1 MIEVKTFSLEFSVSS
16 PSRRSLLPA
25 LIIAALLVSAP
36 AFAQDAP
43 ASDAASV
50 EVDAPTEDATTED
63 APTEDAP
70 QDDAAPDETSVTD
83 EVTAEEEN
91 VEDATAEEERPEP
104 DEDAEA
110 TGDDAPSLAAQAPAE
125 ELAADTPDARA
136 ETIPEPATLPPDGI
150 DAPGVI
156 DAEEDLKKSR
166 VSYQANSEYRVRSL
180 QITPIELNGTAVRDI
195 GWTEQRF
202 RLDASTGLDGV
213 GSITVQLDA
222 LDGVL
227 FGDNG
232 RFLGNP
238 SSNSGV
244 SLATKRPN
252 LTRWQIGLL
261 PGGDPFDRESYG
273 PVLTSAP
280 LLEVNYLYADAMLP
294 IGLLRVGRQPLNYG
308 ATINAHDGGRHN
320 RWGVSQYSDGVDR
333 ILFGTKLNEIVNTLR
348 YGADHTP
355 DTSLD
360 RGVILGM
367 FYDFMKHDNI
377 ARTDDDLRQMG
388 LNLQWLVDEADW
400 FGLDWQGFQAS
411 ATFVHLRNDRFNSRI
426 YGFPLAFQ
434 TGVNN
439 VDLRLQFSHL
449 RGETTE
455 ISEGFAALT
464 NARVQTQQMR
474 GYGAQ
479 GVVDVH
485 LGPVTL
491 SLEGNYASG
500 DANPRAGDPITSF
513 SFARDMNVGLL
524 LFEHVLAF
532 ESARSVGVGLENLA
546 DADVDSFPLTEIQS
560 DGRFSNAIAIF
571 PQIYVDMLKTAEH
584 NLFARAGVLA
594 AWSATP
600 DGVVDAVQTALND
613 VGGPIENSALNF
625 HGGTPGRFYGTEVDL
640 QLGYR
645 LRDNF
650 FWTVEGAVL
659 FPGEALHDEN
669 GDAVRSFLVE
679 NRFELLF

>member
-1 MIEVKTFSLEFSVSS
+1 MFSSS
-16 PSRRSLLPA
+16 RPCLLPA
-25 LIIAALLVSAP
+25 LIIAALLASAP

-43 ASDAASV
+43 APDPT
-50 EVDAPTEDATTED
+50 DAPAPEASASDDAETEDDDQPED
-63 APTEDAP
+63 ADSDEPGADENT
-70 QDDAAPDETSVTD
+70 PDED
-83 EVTAEEEN
+83 ERAEP
-91 VEDATAEEERPEP
+91 APEADP
-104 DEDAEA
+104 DEDAEN
-110 TGDDAPSLAAQAPAE
+110 TGDDTGASPTEAPA
-125 ELAADTPDARA
+125 DDAPRVYDF
-136 ETIPEPATLPPDGI
+136 ESRDEPGQLTTTVPEPATLPPDGI

-156 DAEEDLKKSR
+156 DAEEDLEKSR
-166 VSYQANSEYRVRSL
+166 VTYQAKSEYRVRSL
-180 QITPIELNGTAVRDI
+180 QITPIELNGTTVRDI

-202 RLDASTGLDGV
+202 RLDASTGLEGV
-213 GSITVQLDA
+213 GSVTVQLDA

-308 ATINAHDGGRHN
+308 ATVNAHDGGRHN

-360 RGVILGM
+360 RGVIMGM

-464 NARVQTQQMR
+464 NAEVQTQQMR

-491 SLEGNYASG
+491 TLEGNYASG

-584 NLFARAGVLA
+584 NLYARAGVLA

>member
-1 MIEVKTFSLEFSVSS
+1 MSVSS
-16 PSRRSLLPA
+16 RSRPRCLLISLIA
-25 LIIAALLVSAP
+25 AALLVSAP
-36 AFAQDAP
+36 ATAQDSPESPPDTADTRELPPGPGEPEAP
-43 ASDAASV
+43 A
-50 EVDAPTEDATTED
+50 APAVP
-63 APTEDAP
+63 AK
-70 QDDAAPDETSVTD
+70 DETPEAPETPAKPEAPEAPEKPAADQAPGEVAAD
-83 EVTAEEEN
+83 QAPGEVTP
-91 VEDATAEEERPEP
+91 VQRDVP
-104 DEDAEA
+104 D
-110 TGDDAPSLAAQAPAE
+110 PP
-125 ELAADTPDARA
+125 
-136 ETIPEPATLPPDGI
+136 TLPPDGF
-150 DAPGVI
+150 DAPGVV
-156 DAEEDLKKSR
+156 DTRAQEPDEDR
-166 VSYQANSEYRVRSL
+166 VTHEVTSEYRVRSL
-180 QITPIELNGTAVRDI
+180 QVTPVELNGTAVRDI

-202 RLDASTGLDGV
+202 RLNATTGLKGV

-252 LTRWQIGLL
+252 LTRWEIGLL
-261 PGGDPFDRESYG
+261 PGGDPFDRTDYG

-308 ATINAHDGGRHN
+308 ATVNAHDGGRHN
-320 RWGVSQYSDGVDR
+320 RWGVSQYSDAADR
-333 ILFGTKLNEIVNTLR
+333 ILFGTKLDEIVNTLR
-348 YGADHTP
+348 HGADHVP
-355 DTSLD
+355 NTSLD
-360 RGVILGM
+360 DGVILGL
-367 FYDFMKHDNI
+367 FYDFHKQDNI

-388 LNLQWLVDEADW
+388 ANLQFLAAEADW
-400 FGLDWQGFQAS
+400 FGLDWKGFQAS
-411 ATFVHLRNDRFNSRI
+411 ATVVHLRNERFNSRI

-439 VDLRLQFSHL
+439 VDLRLQFSHQ

-464 NARVQTQQMR
+464 NTNVEMQKLEAS
-474 GYGAQ
+474 GAQ
-479 GVVDVH
+479 AVIDVH

-500 DANPRAGDPITSF
+500 DANPRAGDPVTSF
-513 SFARDMNVGLL
+513 SFARDLNVGLL

-546 DADVDSFPLTEIQS
+546 EADTESFPLTEIQS
-560 DGRFSNAIAIF
+560 DGRFSNAIAVF

-594 AWSATP
+594 AWSATKG
-600 DGVVDAVQTALND
+600 GVVDAVQTALND
-613 VGGPIENSALNF
+613 VGGPIEDSALNF
-625 HGGTPGRFYGTEVDL
+625 HGGVPARFYGTELDL
-640 QLGYR
+640 QVGYKF
-645 LRDNF
+645 RDNF
-650 FWTVEGAVL
+650 FWTVESAVL
-659 FPGEALHDEN
+659 FPGPALQDAN